1 MNPTHVKNLLAGVI
15 FVCLFSL
22 AGIARETGS
31 CLNSTNSIAFRL
43 PPPIPL
49 TLIYFNLAN
58 TTAGKVELQWKTA
71 QEINVSH
78 FNIERSLDGKYWT
91 KVGHIKATG
100 REGSIQTYIYTDMS
114 APSNVAYYRL
124 QVVDDDARSD
134 YSPVRLIT
142 SNAEVEV
149 RIYPTLTSSNSTVF
163 IEGISP
169 ENAMVELFGT
179 SGKVYNKIKMYSNTI
194 ALPGI
199 PPGIYQVRITS
210 LITKSTVCL
219 QKIVIY

>member
-1 MNPTHVKNLLAGVI
+1 MNPTLVKNLLAGVI

-22 AGIARETGS
+22 AGATRETGS
-31 CLNSTNSIAFRL
+31 CINTVNRVAFKV

-58 TTAGKVELQWKTA
+58 NSAGKVDLQWKTA

-78 FNIERSLDGKYWT
+78 FNIEKSLDGKNWI
-91 KVGHIKATG
+91 KVGHVKATG
-100 REGSIQTYIYTDMS
+100 REGSIQTYLYTDMS
-114 APSNVAYYRL
+114 VPSNVNYYRL

-134 YSPVRLIT
+134 YSPVRMIT
-142 SNAEVEV
+142 SNAETEV
-149 RIYPTLTSSNSTVF
+149 RIYPTLTSSNSTVYV
-163 IEGISP
+163 EGISP

-179 SGKVYNKIKMYSNTI
+179 SGKIYHKIKMYSNSI

-210 LITKSTVCL
+210 LVTKNTECL

>member
-1 MNPTHVKNLLAGVI
+1 MNPTHVKNLLAGVT

-22 AGIARETGS
+22 AGAARETGS
-31 CLNSTNSIAFRL
+31 CINTINRVAFRV

-58 TTAGKVELQWKTA
+58 NSAGKVELQWKTA

-78 FNIERSLDGKYWT
+78 FNIEKSLDGKNWI
-91 KVGHIKATG
+91 KVGHVKATG
-100 REGSIQTYIYTDMS
+100 REGSIQTYLYTDMS
-114 APSNVAYYRL
+114 VPSNVNYYRL

-134 YSPVRLIT
+134 YSPVRMIT
-142 SNAEVEV
+142 SNAETEV
-149 RIYPTLTSSNSTVF
+149 RIYPTLTSSNSTVYV
-163 IEGISP
+163 EGISP

-179 SGKVYNKIKMYSNTI
+179 SGKIYHKIKMYSNSI
-194 ALPGI
+194 ALPAI

-210 LITKSTVCL
+210 LVTKNTECL

>member
-1 MNPTHVKNLLAGVI
+1 MNPTHVKNLLAGVS
-15 FVCLFSL
+15 FVCLFCL
-22 AGIARETGS
+22 AGAARETGN
-31 CLNSTNSIAFRL
+31 CVNTVNHVAFRL

-58 TTAGKVELQWKTA
+58 NTTGKVELQWKTA

-78 FNIERSLDGKYWT
+78 FNIEKSLDGKNWI
-91 KVGHIKATG
+91 KIGHVKATG
-100 REGSIQTYIYTDMS
+100 REGSIQTYIYTDVSM
-114 APSNVAYYRL
+114 PSNVNYYRL

-142 SNAEVEV
+142 SNGDAEV
-149 RIYPTLTSSNSTVF
+149 RIYPTLTSSNSTVY

-179 SGKVYNKIKMYSNTI
+179 SGKIYHKIKMYSNSI

-199 PPGIYQVRITS
+199 PPGIYQVRVTS
-210 LITKSTVCL
+210 LVTKSAVCL